1 MRLRSLC
8 AALLLTVS
16 AAASAQDGPDA
27 ALQQFLSTL
36 KYSAGQVAIEQAH
49 ARLNL
54 KPGYRFLPAADARR
68 VLEDFWGNPPD
79 DTVLGLVVPDAE
91 PLGSEHSWA
100 VVLTY
105 SGEGYVSDED
115 AKEID
120 YAELLADMK
129 SETADTNE
137 AMKEAGYPSVDLVGW
152 ASAPRYDA
160 AAHKLHWAKELAFEG
175 HDGHTV
181 NYDVRVLGRHGYLSM
196 NAVADMDDLPRVD
209 AGMGE
214 VLAMAEFEPG
224 YRYEEFNAATDHA
237 AEYGL
242 AALVGGGL
250 AAKSG
255 LFAKLGLLLAKGWK
269 LVAIALFGLVAVGR
283 KLFGKEDEAAAT

>member
-137 AMKEAGYPSVDLVGW
+137 AMKEAGYPTVDLVGW
-152 ASAPRYDA
+152 AAAPRYDA

-196 NAVADMDDLPRVD
+196 NAVADMDDLSRVD

-255 LFAKLGLLLAKGWK
+255 LFAKIGILLAKGWK

-283 KLFGKEDEAAAT
+283 KLFGKKDEAAAT

>member
-269 LVAIALFGLVAVGR
+269 LIAFALFGLVAVGR
-283 KLFGKEDEAAAT
+283 KLFGKKDEAAAA

>member
-283 KLFGKEDEAAAT
+283 KLFGKKDEAAAT